1 MAPLSKVSIGMEPPF
16 HRIFE
21 SRGFF
26 WQRSQ
31 NEKLCNSNSSSHEA
45 AICIFCPE
53 SPNQPTNQPGCAQIF
68 SYRVFLFKSF
78 VKLTPG
84 STKAR
89 FVSCCCRQRT
99 CDDVRQYA
107 EADHIIK
114 NVVEMSELEK
124 FAKGVSDWL

>member
-21 SRGFF
+21 SRVFF

-45 AICIFCPE
+45 AICIFCSE
-53 SPNQPTNQPGCAQIF
+53 PTNQPTWVRPNF

-89 FVSCCCRQRT
+89 FVSCCCWQRT
-99 CDDVRQYA
+99 YGDVRQYA

-114 NVVEMSELEK
+114 NLMEMSELEK

>member
-1 MAPLSKVSIGMEPPF
+1 MAPLSKVPIGMEPPF

-21 SRGFF
+21 SRVFF
-26 WQRSQ
+26 GRGVRMRNYAIQIHPRTKLQFASFAQ
-31 NEKLCNSNSSSHEA
+31 NH
-45 AICIFCPE
+45 
-53 SPNQPTNQPGCAQIF
+53 PTNQPTWVRPIF

-114 NVVEMSELEK
+114 NVMEMSELEK
-124 FAKGVSDWL
+124 FVKGVSDWL

>member
-1 MAPLSKVSIGMEPPF
+1 MRNYAIQIHP
-16 HRIFE
+16 RT
-21 SRGFF
+21 
-26 WQRSQ
+26 
-31 NEKLCNSNSSSHEA
+31 KLQFASFA
-45 AICIFCPE
+45 R
-53 SPNQPTNQPGCAQIF
+53 NQPTNQPGCAQIF

-99 CDDVRQYA
+99 YDAVRQYA

-114 NVVEMSELEK
+114 NVMEMPGIEK
-124 FAKGVSDWL
+124 FAKAVSDWL